1 MVTFILL
8 PLFSLQYHMYTRK
21 YSSNQAKYKII
32 FKIVCLLFALHP
44 FMLINRRKKSDIDF
58 SRLYVIYIPGT
69 CVYVM
74 HTDEEIHV
82 CMDLLL
88 SKCVE
93 IDI

>member
-1 MVTFILL
+1 
-8 PLFSLQYHMYTRK
+8 
-21 YSSNQAKYKII
+21 
-32 FKIVCLLFALHP
+32 
-44 FMLINRRKKSDIDF
+44 MLINRRKKSDIDF

-74 HTDEEIHV
+74 HADEEIHV

-93 IDI
+93 IDIYIGSLIFRIFFYAYHAHL